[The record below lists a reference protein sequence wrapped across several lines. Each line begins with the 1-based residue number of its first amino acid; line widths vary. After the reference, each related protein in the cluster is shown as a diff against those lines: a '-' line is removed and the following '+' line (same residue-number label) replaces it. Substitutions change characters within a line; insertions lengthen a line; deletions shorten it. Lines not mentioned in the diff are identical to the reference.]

1 MKWTQEALT
10 DLVAELGWDVIN
22 DDLHIEVGG
31 TSVYEIEGAGTKW
44 APIKGTRKYNKD
56 AFIVIKTVLVIPLS
70 HRKHLRMKTRFIL
83 FTKDS
88 CGPCGLVKRYF
99 NALKDERTKLIE
111 EVQLEDV
118 SDVPIPE
125 ENLAL
130 AKKYD
135 VTATPVLIIADEEG
149 ELLETYIGGVPITQ
163 NIRKLFAKYDV

>member
-1 MKWTQEALT
+1 
-10 DLVAELGWDVIN
+10 
-22 DDLHIEVGG
+22 
-31 TSVYEIEGAGTKW
+31 
-44 APIKGTRKYNKD
+44 
-56 AFIVIKTVLVIPLS
+56 
-70 HRKHLRMKTRFIL
+70 MKTRFIL

-99 NALKDERTKLIE
+99 NALKDERTELIE